1 MKKVLIILVAALLAA
16 ATCILLAV
24 HFLSP
29 GKEPT
34 PTETT
39 NPSAGVSG
47 TLDGETPSLPPE
59 NANPIKIYSNG
70 IATFVYDSRKVYFD
84 EMPSDNIDGAPQTWF
99 FMADTNTATPSVAA
113 FPLALESPFGTSVT
127 DEDWEELAKAY
138 IMSFFSPDM
147 QRLVTVKTDGT
158 VVKIDGDT
166 AKMYVRFDC
175 DVASS
180 PENNING
187 VVRLVSNANNAMV
200 TVAITADGQNLPEA
214 LTDVYM
220 SVSLS

>member
-1 MKKVLIILVAALLAA
+1 ML
-16 ATCILLAV
+16 
-24 HFLSP
+24 FRS
-29 GKEPT
+29 
-34 PTETT
+34 
-39 NPSAGVSG
+39 
-47 TLDGETPSLPPE
+47 
-59 NANPIKIYSNG
+59 
-70 IATFVYDSRKVYFD
+70 
-84 EMPSDNIDGAPQTWF
+84 SDNIDGAPQTWF